1 MGVYVRN
8 LTLRPDS
15 GIDASRRR
23 RGDSYFLEPVWGEV
37 NTWVADCLEY
47 VLGQGKNHLLWLCV
61 RNYVLSL
68 TPMRDL
74 LYSLL
79 KGGFRGQRRCHRH
92 YLKIY
97 HDRIFPSIKG
107 TYFLMAVFLFE
118 VLLQWRNWMAPSG
131 KACQPPLPICHWE
144 QVWAMLEKLG
154 DLGVLPLWT
163 NLIQVASVVERGV
176 TAKQHM

>member
-1 MGVYVRN
+1 MSCWLPGVC
-8 LTLRPDS
+8 LRP
-15 GIDASRRR
+15 
-23 RGDSYFLEPVWGEV
+23 
-37 NTWVADCLEY
+37 
-47 VLGQGKNHLLWLCV
+47 GQNHLLWLCV

-107 TYFLMAVFLFE
+107 TYFFMAVFLFE
-118 VLLQWRNWMAPSG
+118 VLLQWRNLDGPKWKSMPTPSPYLSLRAG
-131 KACQPPLPICHWE
+131 
-144 QVWAMLEKLG
+144 MSNLEKLG